1 MFLVTYPQY
10 QFIIKILDFC
20 LDNWATIYKQCL
32 LYNQEY
38 FRERI
43 YIDENGK
50 TNDLREI
57 DWTNCVKNPHIYT
70 IQDWEKL
77 NESKKF
83 FARKFD
89 INKDPDVIFKIYNQ
103 LKID

>member
-1 MFLVTYPQY
+1 AARLS
-10 QFIIKILDFC
+10 
-20 LDNWATIYKQCL
+20 
-32 LYNQEY
+32 
-38 FRERI
+38 
-43 YIDENGK
+43 GK
-50 TNDLREI
+50 LNDSTDYGAFTI